1 MLKAVILIGGPQK
14 GTRFRPL
21 SLETPKPL
29 FPIAGKPLIEHHIAA
44 CAKLQECKEILII
57 GSYPTTQM
65 TQFVTDMQKEY
76 HVIIRYLQEFTPL
89 GTGGGLYHFRDQVR
103 AGNPA
108 AFFLL
113 NGDVCADFPLK
124 ELATFHGE
132 KPSALVTIMG
142 TEATRQQSVHYGCM
156 VRNNDSAVT
165 HYVEKPSSY
174 VSTLINCGVYMCSLN
189 VFQTMAEAAQKK
201 QDAFYRYTRYI
212 EKRRNYVSTLINCG
226 VYMCSLNVF
235 QTMAEAAQKK
245 QDAFY
250 SGGESCQNG
259 AQPGY
264 LSWEQDVLSPL
275 AGTNKLFA
283 LQVTN
288 WWAQVKTAGSA
299 IYANRHYLELHR
311 DSLPEKACCQII
323 PDVYLHPTA
332 TVDPTA
338 VIGPNVSVGAG
349 VTIKAGV
356 RLKESIVL
364 NNATINEHAL
374 VMYAVVGQDV
384 SVGEWSRVEGTPSD
398 PDPNKPFAKMDNQ
411 PLFNTDGRL
420 NPSITILGR
429 LLVRSLVLGPVGASA
444 SPLEVCPEGR
454 RPHPTDPWV
463 TLDVAGP
470 AISRPGG
477 GGGVARLLRLLG
489 FRFFV
494 VEVSEGPV
502 GSRHKGSSCVGF
514 PLRRHLR
521 LRKRRCA
528 SLLFRTS
535 RRSTGQS
542 RLLAGCDPPQL
553 VHAACFSR
561 GLLQSEAGC

>member
-57 GSYPTTQM
+57 GSYPTMQM

-103 AGNPA
+103 AGNPT

-124 ELATFHGE
+124 ELASFHGE
-132 KPSALVTIMG
+132 KASALVTIMG

-189 VFQTMAEAAQKK
+189 VFH
-201 QDAFYRYTRYI
+201 
-212 EKRRNYVSTLINCG
+212 
-226 VYMCSLNVF
+226 
-235 QTMAEAAQKK
+235 TMAEAAQKK

-250 SGGESCQNG
+250 SGESCQNG

-283 LQVTN
+283 LQITN

-299 IYANRHYLELHR
+299 IYANRHYLELDR
-311 DSLPEKACCQII
+311 ASLPQKACCQIM

-338 VIGPNVSVGAG
+338 VIGPNVSIGAG

-364 NNATINEHAL
+364 NNATINDHAL

-420 NPSITILGR
+420 NPSITILGAGVVVPAETI
-429 LLVRSLVLGPVGASA
+429 LLNSIVLPHKHLSRSFKHEIIL
-444 SPLEVCPEGR
+444 
-454 RPHPTDPWV
+454 
-463 TLDVAGP
+463 
-470 AISRPGG
+470 
-477 GGGVARLLRLLG
+477 
-489 FRFFV
+489 
-494 VEVSEGPV
+494 
-502 GSRHKGSSCVGF
+502 
-514 PLRRHLR
+514 
-521 LRKRRCA
+521 
-528 SLLFRTS
+528 
-535 RRSTGQS
+535 
-542 RLLAGCDPPQL
+542 
-553 VHAACFSR
+553 
-561 GLLQSEAGC
+561 